1 MIYNTI
7 EIKAN
12 RRKEMSQTPHIL
24 ICDDDPIVHESLGIY
39 LDSEH
44 FSHSDAYDGAESLA
58 KVTEDKPDLILL
70 DVMMPE
76 LSGLDVCREVR
87 KTLSIPIIILT
98 AKGEEID
105 RVLGLEL
112 GADDYIVKPF
122 SPREVIARIKAV
134 LRRTEQTTEISS
146 ILRFDGLEI
155 NLDNY
160 TVKVNE
166 DYISCTPK
174 EVEILHLL
182 ASHPGQVM
190 GRDQILGIVWGYDYS
205 GDPRTVDTHIKRIR
219 HKVTFEGARWSI
231 QTVYGVGYK
240 FEVT

>member
-1 MIYNTI
+1 
-7 EIKAN
+7 
-12 RRKEMSQTPHIL
+12 MSTSPHIL
-24 ICDDDPIVHESLGIY
+24 ICDDDPIVHESLALY
-39 LDSEH
+39 MDSEH
-44 FSHSDAYDGAESLA
+44 FTHSDAYDGREALNMAAEL
-58 KVTEDKPDLILL
+58 KPDLILL

-76 LSGLDVCREVR
+76 MSGLDVCRELR
-87 KTLSIPIIILT
+87 KTITTPIIILT

-122 SPREVIARIKAV
+122 SSREVIARIKAV
-134 LRRTEQTTEISS
+134 LRRTAEAGEPSS
-146 ILRFDGLEI
+146 ILRFEDLEI

-160 TVKVNE
+160 SVKVKGEN
-166 DYISCTPK
+166 IPCTPK

-190 GRDQILGIVWGYDYS
+190 GRDQILQLVWGYDYQ

-219 HKVTFEGARWSI
+219 QKVYLDGAPWSI
-231 QTVYGVGYK
+231 QTVYSVGYK
-240 FEVT
+240 FEVS

>member
-1 MIYNTI
+1 MSKTVARSN
-7 EIKAN
+7 K
-12 RRKEMSQTPHIL
+12 MSQTAHIL
-24 ICDDDPIVHESLGIY
+24 ICDDDPIVHESLSLY

-44 FSHSDAYDGAESLA
+44 YTHADAFDGAESLRM
-58 KVTEDKPDLILL
+58 VNEEKPDLILL

-76 LSGLDVCREVR
+76 MSGLEVCREVR
-87 KTLSIPIIILT
+87 KNYSTPIIILT

-134 LRRTEQTTEISS
+134 LRRTSEVPESQSL
-146 ILRFDGLEI
+146 LRFSGLEI

-160 TVKVNE
+160 SVKVNG
-166 DYISCTPK
+166 DPIQCTPK

-190 GRDQILGIVWGYDYS
+190 GREQILALVWGNDYY
-205 GDPRTVDTHIKRIR
+205 GDSRTVDTHIKRIR
-219 HKVTFEGARWSI
+219 QKISVTGATWSI
-231 QTVYGVGYK
+231 QTVYSVGYK
-240 FEVT
+240 FEVE

>member
-1 MIYNTI
+1 
-7 EIKAN
+7 
-12 RRKEMSQTPHIL
+12 MSTSPHIL
-24 ICDDDPIVHESLGIY
+24 ICDDDPIVHESLALY
-39 LDSEH
+39 MDSEH
-44 FSHSDAYDGAESLA
+44 FTHSDAYDGREALNMAVEL
-58 KVTEDKPDLILL
+58 KPDLILL

-76 LSGLDVCREVR
+76 MSGLDVCRELR
-87 KTLSIPIIILT
+87 KTITTPIIILT

-122 SPREVIARIKAV
+122 SSREVIARIKAV
-134 LRRTEQTTEISS
+134 LRRTAEAGEPSS
-146 ILRFDGLEI
+146 ILRFEDLEI

-160 TVKVNE
+160 SVKVKGEN
-166 DYISCTPK
+166 IPCTPK

-190 GRDQILGIVWGYDYS
+190 GRDQILQLVWGYDYQ

-219 HKVTFEGARWSI
+219 QKVYLDGAPWSI
-231 QTVYGVGYK
+231 QTVYSVGYK
-240 FEVT
+240 FEVS